1 MNQSSSEESGRV
13 WREGEGGGGEGVE
26 GGGQVCCG
34 RAEASGGRHRSRTCM
49 EGPRHLVGAV
59 RGVLGSAQV

>member
-1 MNQSSSEESGRV
+1 MNQTSSEEGGRV
-13 WREGEGGGGEGVE
+13 WRVW
-26 GGGQVCCG
+26 
-34 RAEASGGRHRSRTCM
+34 SRYAV